1 MCVALFWQ
9 ESEESR
15 AGAFWG
21 GSDTAG
27 LNLRLQPSCVIRH
40 TPGKWRAEG
49 RDAAREDRSA
59 RSGTRRNE
67 QSAQTSP
74 SAERPASGA
83 GLAPLSQSGSSPIW
97 MKALRG
103 TLDRSLA

>member
-15 AGAFWG
+15 AGAFRG

-27 LNLRLQPSCVIRH
+27 LYLRLQLSGVIRH
-40 TPGKWRAEG
+40 TPRKWRAEG

-59 RSGTRRNE
+59 RSGTR
-67 QSAQTSP
+67 
-74 SAERPASGA
+74 
-83 GLAPLSQSGSSPIW
+83 
-97 MKALRG
+97 
-103 TLDRSLA
+103 